1 MSIAFCLRSE
11 GLWGGFIPF
20 ISSFYLTLQDILF
33 IGRLVGGFLL
43 AEGAGLEPASPFG
56 LPVFKTGSL
65 PIRDTPPRFL
75 VYYTLKEE
83 LSSTPGHGMIGIFDK
98 FLYFYSIL

>member
-1 MSIAFCLRSE
+1 MR
-11 GLWGGFIPF
+11 GGIYPLYKFF
-20 ISSFYLTLQDILF
+20 LSHAADILF